1 MSRIP
6 VVAVI
11 CITLLSFCS
20 DHPEQMRGFKT
31 ASVRVKK
38 MPMRIDPLPLSGE
51 VEILNA
57 GDKVELLKKSAKK
70 FRSGTVEDYWYFGR
84 SPSGLEGWLYGGGLS
99 VALAGTGDEVEQK
112 FTEKQVLENLVGKW
126 WELLPDGDTGLR
138 KIYFW
143 PEGKYTYGIG
153 PADMKEGKYKIR
165 LADKVIELKDGSP
178 AGDKLEFRFIGQE
191 MRLSGDAEGKNYLF
205 KRGELNPEAREVA
218 DEKKDKDKAEQQKIK
233 PGDKKGTEDGSKKP
247 SP

>member
-1 MSRIP
+1 MSRILLA
-6 VVAVI
+6 AVI
-11 CITLLSFCS
+11 CISVLSFCKAEP
-20 DHPEQMRGFKT
+20 DQVKGFKT

-38 MPMRIDPLPLSGE
+38 MPMRIDPLPLAGE

-57 GDKVELLKKSAKK
+57 GDKVELLKKSARK
-70 FRSGTVEDYWYFGR
+70 FRSGTVEDYWYFAR

-99 VALAGTGDEVEQK
+99 VALAGTGEEVEQK
-112 FTEKQVLENLVGKW
+112 YTEKQVLENLIGKW

-143 PEGKYTYGIG
+143 PDGKYKYGIG
-153 PADMKEGKYKIR
+153 AADMKEGQYKIR
-165 LADKVIELKDGSP
+165 LADKVIEMKDGSP
-178 AGDKLEFRFIGQE
+178 AGETLEFRFIGQE

-218 DEKKDKDKAEQQKIK
+218 DEKKDKDKAEQQKKQPGQTK
-233 PGDKKGTEDGSKKP
+233 PAEDGSKKP